1 MLSGWRAY
9 FLSGAKLQP
18 ATEVWVHGAVAASSY
33 VGPFLRKVVKV
44 AAAQFLV
51 YDSSIELQL
60 EIVFFTTLRQ
70 SSPWLA
76 PGKASVSM
84 LQGWPYIFSP
94 TGATRTPA
102 RREGLSVCALTQQ
115 KDTIS

>member
-60 EIVFFTTLRQ
+60 EIVFFYYF
-70 SSPWLA
+70 
-76 PGKASVSM
+76 ASVFALARSR
-84 LQGWPYIFSP
+84 QGFSVNVAGLALHCFANWGKTD
-94 TGATRTPA
+94 TGKD
-102 RREGLSVCALTQQ
+102 GGSSVCALMQQ

>member
-1 MLSGWRAY
+1 MLSAWRAY

-18 ATEVWVHGAVAASSY
+18 ATKIWVHGAVAVSSY

-84 LQGWPYIFSP
+84 LQGWPYFPNWSNTD
-94 TGATRTPA
+94 TGK
-102 RREGLSVCALTQQ
+102 EGGSSVCALMQQ

>member
-18 ATEVWVHGAVAASSY
+18 ATEVRVHGAVAASSY

-60 EIVFFTTLRQ
+60 EIVFF
-70 SSPWLA
+70 SCF
-76 PGKASVSM
+76 ASVFARSR
-84 LQGWPYIFSP
+84 QGFSVNV
-94 TGATRTPA
+94 A
-102 RREGLSVCALTQQ
+102 GLALLIVFRQLEQ
-115 KDTIS
+115 H

>member
-44 AAAQFLV
+44 TAAQFLV

-60 EIVFFTTLRQ
+60 EIVFFTTLRR
-70 SSPWLA
+70 SSPLLA
-76 PGKASVSM
+76 PDKASVSV
-84 LQGWPYIFSP
+84 LQGWPYTFRQLAQHGHRKGGRVFP
-94 TGATRTPA
+94 
-102 RREGLSVCALTQQ
+102 CAH
-115 KDTIS
+115 